1 MTNITKLLFYTIMAF
16 IFISAPAVAEEEKS
30 NNGKMRSVSW
40 NTPKPKEKVIEEKV
54 EEAKEEEEEEEIET
68 ELTPEEKLWK
78 KYQDLAY
85 GNNEITPDETDIVE
99 ENEVVAEESD
109 AKSPMGIASIIEGYK
124 KSQENKGKM
133 NSRSFGKID

>member
-54 EEAKEEEEEEEIET
+54 EEAKEEEEEIET